1 MRALGR
7 HARLAERER
16 VHVGLVL
23 EARKAVVHEAVRALV
38 AAHGVDDVEELR
50 VWAESPVVLRDL
62 GRGEVSP
69 DGRRGK

>member
-23 EARKAVVHEAVRALV
+23 EAREAVVHEAVRALV

-50 VWAESPVVLRDL
+50 VRAEPPVVLRDL
-62 GRGEVSP
+62 GCRQVGP
-69 DGRRGK
+69 AGGGRK